1 MMGSLPDSR
10 KLFTPLR
17 IGTMHLSHR
26 IIMSPLTRKRCPA
39 GIPTPLVAE
48 YYSQRATQGGLII
61 SEGMHPSVMVRPVPP
76 LPFPALRQED
86 IGGGRRLVGVKLE
99 LTLKKAGNMHG
110 IPGMY
115 TPEHIRGW
123 KAVTD
128 AVHAKGAYMA
138 CQLWHVSFPFPF
150 PLASSHTPKLDID

>member
-48 YYSQRATQGGLII
+48 YYAQRATQGGLII

-76 LPFPALRQED
+76 LPYPALRQED
-86 IGGGRRLVGVKLE
+86 IGAGRRLVGVKLE
-99 LTLKKAGNMHG
+99 LT
-110 IPGMY
+110 
-115 TPEHIRGW
+115 
-123 KAVTD
+123 V
-128 AVHAKGAYMA
+128 
-138 CQLWHVSFPFPF
+138 
-150 PLASSHTPKLDID
+150 